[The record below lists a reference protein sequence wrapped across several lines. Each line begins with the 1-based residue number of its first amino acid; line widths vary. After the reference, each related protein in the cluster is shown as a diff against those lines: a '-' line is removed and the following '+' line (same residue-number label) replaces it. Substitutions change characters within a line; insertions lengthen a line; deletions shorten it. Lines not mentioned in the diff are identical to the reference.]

1 MMYDVILLR
10 IKALFHGI
18 TVSIPTSIRVYVTV
32 TILWYE
38 IKRVV
43 NIIHVVSDVV
53 SDVTDHRRI

>member
-53 SDVTDHRRI
+53 SDVTDH